1 VGASDAF
8 IRWPFVFEGALVGL
22 FGALITLGLLMV
34 AADPVSK
41 GVVGFFN
48 VLPIELGSVAR
59 DTAILVLGT
68 GIGVGVVGAWV
79 SVRTYL
85 IR

>member
-1 VGASDAF
+1 
-8 IRWPFVFEGALVGL
+8 
-22 FGALITLGLLMV
+22 MV
-34 AADPVSK
+34 N
-41 GVVGFFN
+41 FFN
-48 VLPIELGSVAR
+48 VLPIELGSVGR

-68 GIGVGVVGAWV
+68 GVGVGVVGAWV